1 MTTMDSRRILVL
13 RLSAIGDVLRTLP
26 AVKALKEHDPS
37 SYIAWV
43 VEEPS
48 KDLLESQPE
57 IDEVVLFPRRR
68 WTKGLKSPLGWFKT
82 AKEVIDFVQ
91 ALRRKQFDLAF
102 DFHGM
107 LKSGLI
113 SFLSGSPRRIGFD
126 RRSTKE
132 GNSLFSNVKVALPG
146 ERINRYR
153 RNLILLR
160 GIGLE
165 IEDFEPSIHLPA
177 KDRKWADSFFGQLP
191 NPLRR
196 PFIVIHPGTS
206 LKTRFKRWLPDRY
219 SQLADRLVQELG
231 AGILYTWG
239 PGELEWVE
247 EIRNLMKEP
256 SSLAPR
262 TETLTQLG
270 EIFRGC
276 DLYIGGDTG
285 PAHVA
290 SLVGTPIV
298 AIFGPTH
305 PVENEPIGL
314 HRMIR
319 KDVGCSPCHN
329 YHCEDL
335 ICMRS
340 VTVDDVFNGAR
351 EILIER
357 GARKESA

>member
-1 MTTMDSRRILVL
+1 MDGRKILVL

-37 SYIAWV
+37 SHITWV

-57 IDEVVLFPRRR
+57 VDEVVLFPRRR
-68 WTKGLKSPLGWFKT
+68 WTKGLKSPLAWYKT
-82 AKEVIDFVQ
+82 AKEVRGFVQ
-91 ALRRKQFDLAF
+91 ALRQKQFDLAL

-113 SFLSGSPRRIGFD
+113 AFLSGSRRRIGFD

-132 GNSLFSNVKVALPG
+132 GNSLFSNVKVVLPG
-146 ERINRYR
+146 EKMSRYR
-153 RNLILLR
+153 RNLFLLT
-160 GIGLE
+160 GIGLK
-165 IEDFEPSIHLPA
+165 IEDFQPSLHLPA
-177 KDRKWADSFFGQLP
+177 EDREWADSFFSQLP
-191 NPLRR
+191 KPPRKL
-196 PFIVIHPGTS
+196 FIVLHPGTS
-206 LKTRFKRWLPDRY
+206 PKTRFKRWLPDRY
-219 SQLADRLVQELG
+219 SQLADRLVRELG
-231 AGILYTWG
+231 AGVLYTWG

-247 EIRNLMKEP
+247 EIRSLMKEP

-270 EIFRGC
+270 EIFRRC

-285 PAHVA
+285 PSHVA

-319 KDVGCSPCHN
+319 KDAGCNPCHH

-340 VTVDDVFNGAR
+340 VTVDDVFSGVR
-351 EILIER
+351 EILNER
-357 GARKESA
+357 GARKEST